1 MKQLIERLFVALFLA
16 LALVACEP
24 IVPEEPEK
32 SDKAELTR
40 FSFNKDNNPGLTGNI
55 SAVEANGYYCISV
68 NEGMDRARLV
78 PTVEVSA
85 GATATIDGK
94 PYTPGTAYDF
104 SGNVQTIVVTS
115 ESETRHK
122 EYKVLVKHGNPYID
136 NSIYNGVFYHE
147 ISESAERIA
156 NGADVTDEL
165 CEICNFV
172 KRTGMLDEIYLKQG
186 AKEDLTKCRECPR
199 DNFM

>member
-1 MKQLIERLFVALFLA
+1 MFDPKTNRYPYPVDTDRHYLEVKKDKG
-16 LALVACEP
+16 
-24 IVPEEPEK
+24 IVF
-32 SDKAELTR
+32 DA
-40 FSFNKDNNPGLTGNI
+40 D
-55 SAVEANGYYCISV
+55 Y
-68 NEGMDRARLV
+68 
-78 PTVEVSA
+78 
-85 GATATIDGK
+85 
-94 PYTPGTAYDF
+94 
-104 SGNVQTIVVTS
+104 
-115 ESETRHK
+115 
-122 EYKVLVKHGNPYID
+122 PYID

>member
-1 MKQLIERLFVALFLA
+1 MKLPCELVVFDLHPTARGELAKELVKAHGYTQAQVATLF
-16 LALVACEP
+16 
-24 IVPEEPEK
+24 
-32 SDKAELTR
+32 
-40 FSFNKDNNPGLTGNI
+40 G
-55 SAVEANGYYCISV
+55 
-68 NEGMDRARLV
+68 
-78 PTVEVSA
+78 
-85 GATATIDGK
+85 
-94 PYTPGTAYDF
+94 
-104 SGNVQTIVVTS
+104 VTS
-115 ESETRHK
+115 AAISQYIKGLRG
-122 EYKVLVKHGNPYID
+122 GNPYID

-199 DNFM
+199 DNFA